1 MGKRV
6 LRRKKSVLRRLA
18 GVLYGLLVALS
29 AVIVALY
36 VIYNVMKE
44 EPTMAPGGSAPP
56 VASGQQD
63 PQTSADPQGLTRKEG
78 TYTVLL
84 TCPDVASGNADTIM
98 VAMYDTVNQKA
109 GLVSIP
115 RDTLVEGE
123 SPGGNH
129 YYKIN
134 SSYHY
139 GIDELKETVSD
150 LLGIPIDY
158 YVSIDVET
166 FPKLVDMVGGVDF
179 EIPVYMDY
187 EDPTQDLYIYFQPG
201 MTHLDGQEAME
212 VCRFRH
218 NNWWKTQVAYTDV
231 ERTQTQQQ
239 ILTLIAQKILSQ
251 PDNIPGY
258 IELIAQNV
266 ETDFS
271 LGEMLWFVEPALG
284 FDLSTG
290 LSTATLPGDGEVTYH
305 GWTYCYGLYP
315 EETLEILNE
324 MLNPYTTPI
333 TLEMTNIVQA
343 S

>member
-44 EPTMAPGGSAPP
+44 EPTMAAGGSPPP

-150 LLGIPIDY
+150 LLGIPI
-158 YVSIDVET
+158 
-166 FPKLVDMVGGVDF
+166 
-179 EIPVYMDY
+179 
-187 EDPTQDLYIYFQPG
+187 
-201 MTHLDGQEAME
+201 E
-212 VCRFRH
+212 VH
-218 NNWWKTQVAYTDV
+218 D
-231 ERTQTQQQ
+231 
-239 ILTLIAQKILSQ
+239 
-251 PDNIPGY
+251 
-258 IELIAQNV
+258 
-266 ETDFS
+266 
-271 LGEMLWFVEPALG
+271 PALG
-284 FDLSTG
+284 QALSS
-290 LSTATLPGDGEVTYH
+290 LSPKRRDVVLLFYFAQIGKLLNITTMAVNSRRRKALAALRELLEVE
-305 GWTYCYGLYP
+305 YG
-315 EETLEILNE
+315 
-324 MLNPYTTPI
+324 
-333 TLEMTNIVQA
+333 A
-343 S
+343 

>member
-6 LRRKKSVLRRLA
+6 QRRRVSPLRRVAKI
-18 GVLYGLLVALS
+18 LYGLLVALS
-29 AVIVALY
+29 AVVVVLY
-36 VIYNVMKE
+36 VFLIVLRK
-44 EPTMAPGGSAPP
+44 EPTMAPTPTPPPVGSAVPDSGGSV
-56 VASGQQD
+56 VAN
-63 PQTSADPQGLTRKEG
+63 GLVRKDK

-84 TCPDVASGNADTIM
+84 TCPDATSGNADSIM
-98 VAMYDTVNQKA
+98 VAMYDTINQKA

-115 RDTLVEGE
+115 RDTLVQGE
-123 SPGGNH
+123 SPNGNR

-139 GIDELKETVSD
+139 GIDELKEMVSQ

-158 YVSIDVET
+158 YVAIDVDT

-187 EDPTQDLYIYFQPG
+187 DDPTQDLHIHFQRG

-218 NNWWKTQVAYTDV
+218 NNAGKVQVAYSDV
-231 ERTQTQQQ
+231 ERTQTQQK
-239 ILTLIAQKILSQ
+239 ILTLIAQKVLSQ

-258 IELIAQNV
+258 INLIAENV
-266 ETDFS
+266 ETDLS
-271 LGEMLWFVEPALG
+271 LGEMLWFVEPALK
-284 FDLSTG
+284 FDLGSD
-290 LSTATLPGDGEVTYH
+290 LSTATLPGDGTVTYK
-305 GWTYCYGLYP
+305 GIEWCYELYP
-315 EETLEILNE
+315 DQVLEILNE

-333 TLEMTNIVQA
+333 TEDMIQILQK
-343 S
+343 